1 MRKGDI
7 QQRIVDLETK
17 IWHLERRIS
26 SSPSSPVPWW
36 LFVSTKGLEIAIKY
50 SNITW
55 PYALMNSSQKSKRP
69 RLALF
74 QQEEDDSDNA
84 TQPVKTTTTPSLA
97 NTITSKQID
106 EALAENAEV
115 YDYDAAYDQIKAAE
129 NNRKTRLDTDRKVF
143 LFPVDWLHLRAA
155 TVHWRLVEICRD

>member
-1 MRKGDI
+1 
-7 QQRIVDLETK
+7 
-17 IWHLERRIS
+17 
-26 SSPSSPVPWW
+26 
-36 LFVSTKGLEIAIKY
+36 
-50 SNITW
+50 
-55 PYALMNSSQKSKRP
+55 MNSSQKSKRP

-143 LFPVDWLHLRAA
+143 LFPVD
-155 TVHWRLVEICRD
+155 